1 MNKLITFF
9 SWHNL
14 TSSFSE
20 VTRYAKWELLVL
32 GILIITGIFLYWFS
46 ERKKTAR
53 FYKKFI
59 KKVGDALIYI
69 PALLT
74 LLVLAQYLEVDG
86 MGLKIYFILPLMIW
100 LIWIIFLIYYRIVVI
115 PKLWDE
121 YFKRKQTE
129 KYLKNGKR

>member
-1 MNKLITFF
+1 M
-9 SWHNL
+9 
-14 TSSFSE
+14 
-20 VTRYAKWELLVL
+20 
-32 GILIITGIFLYWFS
+32 GILIISGIFLYWYV

-59 KKVGDALIYI
+59 KKMGDALIYI

-86 MGLKIYFILPLMIW
+86 MGLRIYFVLPLVIW
-100 LIWIIFLIYYRIVVI
+100 LIWIFFLIYYRVVVI

-121 YFKRKQTE
+121 YYKRKQTE
-129 KYLKNGKR
+129 KYLTNGKR